1 MTRVL
6 VVSSEPV
13 GAQMAG
19 PSIRALELARAL
31 SAHHEVSLAA
41 PSPSEV
47 DDPRIALVDAGFID
61 YDALSAAVAAADVVV
76 AQELPARLLTRLPS
90 LGTRFVADLYN
101 PTVFEVLEAGRDK
114 EPAARRRQQRNVAL
128 SAIAHLAAADHVVCA
143 SEKQRDLWLGVMAAA
158 GLVDLDAYDV
168 DPSLRSVIDV
178 VPFGIPAVP
187 PAAGEEPPIRA
198 RFPDIA
204 PGDHVVLWG
213 GGVWNWLDAE
223 TVVDAIGLLEG
234 RRGGRGPRTHLVIM
248 GMGRPSSER
257 LDAMSSGDR
266 FLAHLAA
273 SGLEGQL
280 VHVNHGWVPY
290 DERGGWLLE
299 SDVGISSHRDHLETR
314 FAFRTRVL
322 DYLWAGLPVVATR
335 GDTLADL
342 VESHGLGVTVPP
354 QDPAALAAGL
364 AAVLGDASRLAA
376 AREAV
381 RALAPAYRWDT
392 SVLPLARF
400 CAIPGGGP
408 DRRVLRRT
416 TLARYPLI
424 VGETREALGVRG
436 AVARV
441 GRSVARA
448 VRRH

>member
-31 SAHHEVSLAA
+31 TAHHDVSIAA
-41 PSPSEV
+41 PAPSAV
-47 DDPRIALVDAGFID
+47 DDPRITLVDAGFVD
-61 YDALSAAVAAADVVV
+61 YDALAAAVAAADVVV
-76 AQELPARLLTRLPS
+76 AQELPARLLSRLPA
-90 LGTRFVADLYN
+90 LGTRYVADLYN

-114 EPAARRRQQRNVAL
+114 EPPARRRQQRNVAL

-143 SEKQRDLWLGVMAAA
+143 SEKQRDLWLGMMAAA
-158 GLVDLDAYDV
+158 GLVDLGAYDA

-178 VPFGIPAVP
+178 VPFGIPADP
-187 PAAGEEPPIRA
+187 PVAGDPPPIRA
-198 RFPDIA
+198 MFPSIA
-204 PGDHVVLWG
+204 PQDRVVLWG

-223 TVVDAIGLLEG
+223 TVVDAIGLLRERHAPG
-234 RRGGRGPRTHLVIM
+234 EPRTHLVIM
-248 GMGRPSSER
+248 GMGRPSAER
-257 LDAMSSGDR
+257 LDAMSAGDR
-266 FLAHLAA
+266 FLGHLAA
-273 SGLEGQL
+273 SGLEGEL

-299 SDVGISSHRDHLETR
+299 SDAGISSHRDHLETR

-342 VESHGLGVTVPP
+342 VDSHGLGVTVPP
-354 QDPAALAAGL
+354 QDAAALADGL
-364 AAVLGDASRLAA
+364 AALLDDAGRLASA
-376 AREAV
+376 QEAV
-381 RALAPAYRWDT
+381 RTLAPSYRWDRG
-392 SVLPLARF
+392 VLPLAHF
-400 CAIPGGGP
+400 CANPGGGP
-408 DRRVLRRT
+408 DRGVLRRA
-416 TLARYPLI
+416 TLSRYPLI
-424 VGETREALGVRG
+424 VGETRDSLGVRG
-436 AVARV
+436 AAARV